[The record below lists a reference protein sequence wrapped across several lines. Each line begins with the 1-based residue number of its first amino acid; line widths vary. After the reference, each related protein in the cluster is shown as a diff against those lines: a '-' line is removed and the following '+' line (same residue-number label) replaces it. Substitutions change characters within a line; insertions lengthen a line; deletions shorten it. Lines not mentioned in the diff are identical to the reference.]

1 MRSILQFFLALILF
15 GGLNTGMRTS
25 EATDQD
31 GATVS
36 QTASKLKILFLGD
49 QGGHRPRERYDLV
62 APIFARRGIQM
73 VYTEDMTEIRLE
85 KLSQYN
91 ALLVY
96 ANIDEIDR
104 ESEQAILTYVRQGG
118 GFVPIHSASFCFRNS
133 TEMVKLIG
141 AQFREHGT
149 GVFRAEIEGDHPIN
163 RSYTG
168 FESWDETYVHHLHNP
183 ENRTVLSYR
192 VDERGREPWTWVR
205 DEGKGRVFYTAWGH
219 DQRTWSRPGFH
230 NLLERGIRWAAGQDP
245 AEAGAYLA
253 ESPVPTPSMTPLPA
267 GEPPFD
273 YIDVGAKIPNYT
285 PASQWGT
292 QGENLSLMQKPLP
305 PEISQTRFSV
315 PEGFRVELFASE
327 PDIGGKP
334 IAMAWDERG
343 RLWICETYDYPN
355 ELQPPGKGRD
365 RIRICEDTD
374 GDWKADK
381 FTVFAEELSI
391 PTAMAF
397 WRGGVLVQNGVETLY
412 FKDTSGDDRAD
423 VREVVYT
430 GWNLGDTHGGVSN
443 FQYGLDNWIWSMQ
456 GYNSSTP
463 RHGDTTYQNFRQG
476 FFRFNPQGF
485 ELEFVRP
492 TDNNTWGLGIS
503 EEGLI
508 FGSTANRNPSV
519 FMPIANRYYEQ
530 VLGWRASLTLATI
543 ADTHL
548 FKPITDKIR
557 QMDHHGGYTAGA
569 GHALYTGRAYPKEY
583 WNRTAFVNG
592 PTGHLVGTFV
602 LSPDG
607 AGFRSTSPFNL
618 IASDD
623 EWSAPIMTE
632 LGPDGNMWM
641 IDWYNY
647 IIQHNPTPH
656 GFETGK
662 GNAYETD
669 LRDKKHGRIY
679 RIVGPSPDPKPF
691 NLAKASTA
699 QLVETLRHPTSL
711 WRKHAQRLLVERQ
724 AQDAVPKLLSLVAD
738 PTVDEIGLNVG
749 AIHALWTLHGLGA
762 IREDQSDVKAAV
774 AGALQHR
781 SAGVRR
787 NALQVS
793 LKNSALISS
802 IEGQNLLYDAEP
814 QVRLATFLALAD
826 CDPSVVDSTRVGKI
840 LATAISDPVNYP
852 DRWLRD
858 AATSA
863 AARHAGAF
871 LVHAQ
876 KSKQLPNE
884 VLGICEVV
892 SEHFARSQA
901 GKPEVD
907 VAELLTAMSSAE
919 PSIVAPIARGLHA
932 GWPASAKIQLNESVE
947 ESLLA
952 IIERLP
958 TADRGSMLQL
968 GNRWGSQRLEGF
980 MKAVVDELLGILDS
994 DTSDDQRIAAAERLI
1009 SFRASDPETANQI
1022 LQRITP
1028 QTTAEFAVRLVTAM
1042 GEMQSDE
1049 LGAAMVASA
1058 DAWSPKVRE
1067 AAFSVLLRRSV
1078 WTSAMLDAL
1087 ESGQLLVSDL
1097 SLEQRRQL
1105 GEVRD
1110 QRLRDRAVAV
1120 LERGGA
1126 LPNANRVAVLEQY
1139 AAATHGT
1146 GDTVRGKKI
1155 YMDVCSKCHRHSGE
1169 GVGIGP
1175 DLTGMAVHP
1184 KEELLTHILDP
1195 NRDVESNYR
1204 LYHVQTVD
1212 GLVLAGMLSSESRV
1226 SIELIDSKGEKT
1238 TVLREDIEEFKAS
1251 RVSLMPEGFEKE
1263 LNLQQMTD
1271 LLQFLTARGQFVAL
1285 DLRKVANV
1293 ASDRGMFYNHDAE
1306 SERLIFEKWGT
1317 QTFQGVPF
1325 QVLDP
1330 QDGKVNNS
1338 IVLRGGPPG
1347 SLTSK
1352 HTNEVALPCSGHAKA
1367 IHFLSGVSGWGFPFA
1382 NDVSVSMVVRLEYED
1397 GQTEDH
1403 SLNNGEHFADYIRR
1417 VEVEKSVFAFDLNGR
1432 QIRYFNIVP
1441 GRSAPLRGIKL
1452 IKGPDRTAP
1461 VVMAITVESAQA
1473 GH

>member
-1 MRSILQFFLALILF
+1 MRVALRVLL
-15 GGLNTGMRTS
+15 GLVL
-25 EATDQD
+25 
-31 GATVS
+31 VS
-36 QTASKLKILFLGD
+36 QWLTSSNHSWSRDGVEGLHPTAKVEAELKVLFLGD
-49 QGGHRPRERYDLV
+49 QGGHRPRERFDLV
-62 APIFARRGIQM
+62 APIFARRGIQL
-73 VYTEDMTEIRLE
+73 VYTEAMTDIRLE
-85 KLSQYN
+85 NLQKYN

-133 TEMVKLIG
+133 QDMVKLIG

-149 GVFRAEIEGDHPIN
+149 GVFRTQLETDHPIN
-163 RSYTG
+163 RSYAG

-205 DEGKGRVFYTAWGH
+205 DEGQGKVFYTAWGH

-230 NLLERGIRWAAGQDP
+230 NLLERGIRWVAGQDP
-245 AEAGAYLA
+245 EEAGAYLA
-253 ESPVPTPSMTPLPA
+253 ERPMPVPAMTELPS

-285 PASQWGT
+285 PASQWGV

-305 PEISQTRFSV
+305 PEVSQTRFSV

-327 PDIGGKP
+327 PDLGGKP

-343 RLWICETYDYPN
+343 RLWVCETYDYPN

-365 RIRICEDTD
+365 RIRICEDTN

-397 WRGGVLVQNGVETLY
+397 WKGGVLVQNGTETLY
-412 FKDTSGDDRAD
+412 LKDTNNDDVSD

-456 GYNSSTP
+456 GYNSSSP

-485 ELEFVRP
+485 EVEFVRP

-530 VLGWRASLTLATI
+530 VLGWRASLTLAPI

-569 GHALYTGRAYPKEY
+569 GHALYTGRSYPKEY

-602 LSPDG
+602 LNPDG

-679 RIVGPSPDPKPF
+679 RIIGPTADPKPLS
-691 NLAKASTA
+691 LANATTA

-724 AQDAVPKLLSLVAD
+724 AVDAIPALLKLVAD
-738 PTVDEIGLNVG
+738 PSVDEIGLNAG
-749 AIHALWTLHGLGA
+749 AIHGLWTLHGLGA
-762 IREDQSDVKAAV
+762 IQETHAEVMSAVLAAL
-774 AGALQHR
+774 GHR

-787 NALQVS
+787 NALQVAVKNQS
-793 LKNSALISS
+793 LITA
-802 IEGQNLLYDAEP
+802 IEKQNLCYDSEP
-814 QVRLATFLALAD
+814 QVRLAAFLAMAD
-826 CDPSVVDSTRVGKI
+826 CDPSFVDQERMGSLLV
-840 LATAISDPVNYP
+840 AAMADPLNYP

-858 AATSA
+858 ASTSA
-863 AARHAGAF
+863 AARHAGTF
-871 LVHAQ
+871 LAAVQ
-876 KSKQLPNE
+876 QLDQLPTE
-884 VLGICEVV
+884 VLAICEIVA
-892 SEHFARSQA
+892 EHYARSQA
-901 GKPEVD
+901 GRTDID
-907 VAELLTAMSSAE
+907 VADILTAMSKGVPAV
-919 PSIVAPIARGLHA
+919 VAPVARGLHA
-932 GWPASAKIQLNESVE
+932 GWPTSAKIQLSESVE
-947 ESLLA
+947 DSLLA
-952 IIERLP
+952 IVQRMP
-958 TADRGSMLQL
+958 TADRGAMLQL

-994 DTSDDQRIAAAERLI
+994 DLSDDQRVAAAERLI
-1009 SFRASDPETANQI
+1009 SFRASDAETASQI
-1022 LQRITP
+1022 LERITP
-1028 QTTAEFAVRLVTAM
+1028 QTTAEVAVRLVTAL
-1042 GEMQSDE
+1042 GEMQADE
-1049 LGAAMVASA
+1049 VGAALISSA
-1058 DAWSPKVRE
+1058 DAWSPRVRE
-1067 AAFSVLLRRSV
+1067 AAFSVLLRRGV
-1078 WTSAMLDAL
+1078 WTAAMLDAI
-1087 ESGQLLVSDL
+1087 EAGNLLVSDL
-1097 SLEQRRQL
+1097 TLEQRRQL
-1105 GEVRD
+1105 GDIRE
-1110 QRLRDRAVAV
+1110 QRLRRRALAV
-1120 LERGGA
+1120 LESGGA
-1126 LPNANRVAVLEQY
+1126 LPNANRVAVLQQY
-1139 AAATHGT
+1139 AAAAHGT
-1146 GDTVRGKKI
+1146 GDVARGKKI
-1155 YMDVCSKCHRHSGE
+1155 YTDVCAKCHRHSGE
-1169 GVGIGP
+1169 GISIGP

-1204 LYHVQTVD
+1204 MYNVQTID

-1226 SIELIDSKGEKT
+1226 AIELIDTKGEKT
-1238 TVLREDIEEFKAS
+1238 TILREDIEEFRAS
-1251 RVSLMPEGFEKE
+1251 RISLMPEGFEKE
-1263 LNLQQMTD
+1263 LNVDQMTD
-1271 LLQFLTARGQFVAL
+1271 LLQFLTARGQFVPL
-1285 DLRKVANV
+1285 DLSKVATTS
-1293 ASDRGMFYNHDAE
+1293 SDQGMFYNRDAAG
-1306 SERLIFEKWGT
+1306 ERLVFEQWGT

-1325 QVLDP
+1325 QVVDP
-1330 QDGKVNNS
+1330 KVGTVKNAV
-1338 IVLRGGPPG
+1338 VLRGGPRG
-1347 SLTSK
+1347 SLTAN
-1352 HTNEVALPCSGHAKA
+1352 HPNEIALPCSGKTKA
-1367 IHFLSGVSGWGFPFA
+1367 IHFLSGVSGWGFPYA
-1382 NDVSVSMVVRLEYED
+1382 ADVSVSMIVRLEYED

-1403 SLNNGEHFADYIRR
+1403 PLNNGEHFADYIRR
-1417 VEVEKSVFAFDLNGR
+1417 VEVPKSVFAFDLNGP
-1432 QIRYFNIVP
+1432 QIRYFSVVP
-1441 GRSAPLRGIKL
+1441 GRAEPLRGIKL
-1452 IKGPDRTAP
+1452 VKGPDGTAP
-1461 VVMAITVESAQA
+1461 VVMAITVESGQ
-1473 GH
+1473 